1 MRQECVDFHGLF
13 PRPVPSRPDAPLPG
27 AGGSGGAAEAAPGA
41 GPVRASGAPFRAAP
55 AAPAHGSRG
64 KGRRKRGWGR
74 DGTSPADRGCTRANG
89 AERRVEEGRRAR
101 LGTVRAVPRRPEPG
115 GAAGRAEWGGG
126 GAMFLCRGRSRPRA
140 LPSLGRSR
148 CSGPAAGRG
157 STAGRGSSLGS
168 GAAPSPQE
176 PAGHRG
182 QVGAWQATGV
192 PSGAVPVVVPGRS
205 ERGRARR
212 FLPSA
217 VRAGGPSEA
226 GVSLPRVWQAE
237 GGPFLRECAREPR
250 GSSSSRT
257 GPALPRG
264 GGYSQEG
271 TQDYSETID
280 YLVKLTQ

>member
-1 MRQECVDFHGLF
+1 M
-13 PRPVPSRPDAPLPG
+13 PR
-27 AGGSGGAAEAAPGA
+27 AEQ
-41 GPVRASGAPFRAAP
+41 S
-55 AAPAHGSRG
+55 
-64 KGRRKRGWGR
+64 
-74 DGTSPADRGCTRANG
+74 
-89 AERRVEEGRRAR
+89 
-101 LGTVRAVPRRPEPG
+101 
-115 GAAGRAEWGGG
+115 GAAGGT
-126 GAMFLCRGRSRPRA
+126 MFLCRGRSRPRA

-157 STAGRGSSLGS
+157 SSLGS

-182 QVGAWQATGV
+182 QVGACQASGV
-192 PSGAVPVVVPGRS
+192 PSGAVPVMVPGRS

-271 TQDYSETID
+271 TEDYSETID